1 MNRYLLETILILV
14 LLVVG
19 MKVYLILYN
28 HLKSF
33 RSKSAI
39 HASLVVIYIAGL
51 LWITVFSRSRQV
63 SSSASFDFFQP
74 FRVAYDFDLD
84 WESFNY
90 CLKSFR
96 WREIISA
103 IHLRSLPALLQIVLN
118 IELFIPFGFLYR
130 MMPNCSKKTCFARGL
145 FYSFSFSLLV
155 ELIQWKLKLGLF
167 EVNDFLNN
175 TIGAFVGMWF
185 AYPNIYV
192 DKE

>member
-19 MKVYLILYN
+19 MKAYLIIYN

-33 RSKSAI
+33 RLKSTI
-39 HASLVVIYIAGL
+39 HVSLVVMYVAGL

-63 SSSASFDFFQP
+63 SPSASFDFLQP

-96 WREIISA
+96 WGKIISA
-103 IHLRSLPALLQIVLN
+103 IHLRSLPALLQIFLN

-130 MMPNCSKKTCFARGL
+130 MMPNCSKKSSFAHGL
-145 FYSFSFSLLV
+145 FYSFSLSMFV
-155 ELIQWKLKLGLF
+155 EFLQWKLKLGLF
-167 EVNDFLNN
+167 EVNDLLNN
-175 TIGAFVGMWF
+175 TIGSFVGMWF
-185 AYPNIYV
+185 ANSNIYV